1 MSRTDVCLYS
11 LSCMQSCLFLHL
23 IVLLINNFINSSC
36 FTTSLFMFKNFN
48 IITLKHEHSVWAE
61 DLTHFYVNDHMA
73 FYFAKKVQIQ
83 LQGLQETIS

>member
-1 MSRTDVCLYS
+1 
-11 LSCMQSCLFLHL
+11 
-23 IVLLINNFINSSC
+23 
-36 FTTSLFMFKNFN
+36 MFKNFN